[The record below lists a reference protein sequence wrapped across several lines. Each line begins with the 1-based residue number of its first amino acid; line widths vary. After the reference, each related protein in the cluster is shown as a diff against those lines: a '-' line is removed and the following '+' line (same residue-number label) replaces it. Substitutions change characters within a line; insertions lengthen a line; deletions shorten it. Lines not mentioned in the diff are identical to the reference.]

1 MRCLESKESRIV
13 LRNECINERIV
24 SRTGSKQLALSAA
37 SRKGSSPGLYVVV
50 CFDVFG
56 LRSMNVILLVGQK

>member
-1 MRCLESKESRIV
+1 MRCLASKEGRIV

-37 SRKGSSPGLYVVV
+37 SREGSSPGLYVVV
-50 CFDVFG
+50 CFDVSG
-56 LRSMNVILLVGQK
+56 LLSMNVILLVGQK